1 MNELAEKT
9 LATQF
14 QARQHIYEPLRV
26 EALFIANQ
34 ALEDAGIKIHS
45 ISARIKTI
53 KSFLDKAKAKEL
65 REPLNDIH
73 DIVGLRIVCLFLSD
87 IGRIGNL
94 IRDRFLVIAEDN
106 KIEGADS
113 SSFGYMSLHFDVT
126 MQKEHQ
132 GPRYDQISGLPFE
145 IQVRTIAMDAW
156 ANVSHYLSYK
166 SDKDVPSELRKDFYA
181 LSGLFYVADRHFE
194 MFYDISKSSQER
206 MVELFAKANKGE
218 KAEQEI
224 NFDSVRAYL
233 ASKFPN
239 RKRSDSTALSDLVD
253 ELVRAGFTSI
263 GEVDRMFDSASEAS
277 ERYEQTF
284 GPPIGGGQFT
294 DVGIVRAS
302 ANIANDKFFNVYLER
317 NPGMPKRDRQKVA
330 EFKKYLK

>member
-1 MNELAEKT
+1 MNELDEKT
-9 LATQF
+9 LASHF
-14 QARQHIYEPLRV
+14 QARQHIYEQLRV

-45 ISARIKTI
+45 ISARIKTTE
-53 KSFLDKAKAKEL
+53 SFLDKAKAKEL

-73 DIVGLRIVCLFLSD
+73 DIVGLRVVCLFLSD
-87 IGRIGNL
+87 IGPIGNL

-106 KIEGADS
+106 KIEAADA
-113 SSFGYMSLHFDVT
+113 SSFAYMSLHFDVT
-126 MQKEHQ
+126 MKKEHQ

-194 MFYDISKSSQER
+194 MFYDTSKSSQKR
-206 MVELFAKANKGE
+206 MVELFAKANKGK

-224 NFDSVRAYL
+224 NFDTVRAYL
-233 ASKFPN
+233 ASKFPK
-239 RKRSDSTALSDLVD
+239 RKRSGSSAISDLVD
-253 ELVRAGFTSI
+253 ELVQSGFTSI
-263 GEVDRMFDSASEAS
+263 GEVDRMLDSASEAS
-277 ERYEQTF
+277 ERYEQVF
-284 GPPIGGGQFT
+284 GPPLDGGRFAE
-294 DVGIVRAS
+294 VGIVRAS
-302 ANIANDKFFNVYLER
+302 ANIANEKFFKVFLER
-317 NPGMPKRDRQKVA
+317 NPGMPESYRQNVG